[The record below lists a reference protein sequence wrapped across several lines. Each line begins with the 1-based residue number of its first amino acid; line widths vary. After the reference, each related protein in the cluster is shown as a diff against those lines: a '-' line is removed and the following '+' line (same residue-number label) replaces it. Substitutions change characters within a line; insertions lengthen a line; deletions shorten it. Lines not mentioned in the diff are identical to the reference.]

1 MTESA
6 DQRPV
11 QQLDNA
17 LAAAHREERD
27 EREQARRRDQELAD
41 RVAQTLSAQRTKS
54 PQP

>member
-11 QQLDNA
+11 EEVDQA

-41 RVAQTLSAQRTKS
+41 RLAEALSRGRIQS
-54 PQP
+54 GEQ